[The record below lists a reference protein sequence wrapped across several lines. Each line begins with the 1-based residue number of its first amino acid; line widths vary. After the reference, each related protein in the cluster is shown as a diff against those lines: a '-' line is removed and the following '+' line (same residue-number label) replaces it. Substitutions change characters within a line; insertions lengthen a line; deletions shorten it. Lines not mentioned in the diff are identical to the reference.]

1 LRSGSIG
8 ANFRSGSIRAN
19 DIDFEYVEQGAGPLV
34 LLFHGFPDSPL
45 GWRYQLPALAAAGFR
60 AVAPV
65 LRFYGP
71 AALSDSRT
79 FATSALG
86 LDAVALIDAFG
97 AERATLVGHD
107 WGVGAVTAAA
117 LLAPARV
124 ERLVT
129 IAVPY
134 GRAMAQALV
143 ENAAQRRRSWYMYYL
158 AGPLGEAGLSADDFA
173 LIDELWRD
181 WSPGYVP
188 DPEFM
193 RDLKARFA
201 APGVAGAVCALY
213 HNSLYPADVAP
224 ELKVVQN
231 RLGREPLA
239 PPALHIHGANDGCI
253 GADVGRANPK
263 LFAGGIESVV
273 VPAAGHFVHL
283 ECPDA
288 VNARLVAFLKK

>member
-1 LRSGSIG
+1 
-8 ANFRSGSIRAN
+8 
-19 DIDFEYVEQGAGPLV
+19 V

-65 LRFYGP
+65 LRLYAP
-71 AALSDSRT
+71 AALSEPRT

-86 LDAVALIDAFG
+86 LDAVALIEAFG

-117 LLAPARV
+117 LLAPERV

-143 ENAAQRRRSWYMYYL
+143 GNAAQRRRSWYMYYL
-158 AGPLGEAGLSADDFA
+158 AGPLGEAGLRADDFA
-173 LIDELWRD
+173 LVDELWRD
-181 WSPGYVP
+181 WSPGYTP

-193 RDLKARFA
+193 RDLKSRFG

-213 HNSLYPADVAP
+213 HNSLYPGDVAP
-224 ELKVVQN
+224 ELKAMQN

-239 PPALHIHGANDGCI
+239 PPSLAVHGANDGCI
-253 GADVGRANPK
+253 GADVARPNPE
-263 LFAGGIESVV
+263 LFAAGVESVI
-273 VPAAGHFVHL
+273 VPDAGHFVHL
-283 ECPDA
+283 ECPDE
-288 VNARLVAFLKK
+288 VNARLVAFLQKSAA